1 MKIDLLI
8 TGAAQLVTCRGAE
21 GPLRG
26 AALRTP
32 EIIQDGAIAVDG
44 GQIVAVGTTAELTG
58 RFQPR
63 QSLDAT
69 GHAIVPGFVDPHT
82 HILYA
87 GNRVGEFEQR
97 IAGATYQEIMAAGGG
112 IVSTMKATRAAS
124 VEQLVAE
131 TRPRLAAMLRL
142 GSTTVEVK
150 SGYGLSTE
158 SELRMLAGIA
168 ALDQAQPV
176 DLVPTFMGAH
186 ALPPEYR
193 GQGEAYTQLVID
205 EMLPAVVAWYEASH
219 FAAQGTPCFNDVFCE
234 QNAFDLDQSRRILAA
249 GQAMGLPAKIHADE
263 FTSLGGVSLAIEL
276 GAVSVDH
283 CDVTVPA
290 EQMALAAAGTVAVML
305 PAVNLNLGSS
315 HFAPA
320 RALVDHGAAIAL
332 STDINPGSAPCPSQQ
347 LVMALACRYQRLL
360 PAEALHASTINAAY
374 AIGLEDR
381 IGSLE
386 EGKQA
391 DLLILAGE
399 DYRQLAYEFGGN
411 QVETVIKRGVAV
423 V

>member
-21 GPLRG
+21 GPLRE

-63 QSLDAT
+63 QTLDAT

-219 FAAQGTPCFNDVFCE
+219 FAAQGMPCFNDVFCE
-234 QNAFDLDQSRRILAA
+234 Q
-249 GQAMGLPAKIHADE
+249 
-263 FTSLGGVSLAIEL
+263 
-276 GAVSVDH
+276 
-283 CDVTVPA
+283 
-290 EQMALAAAGTVAVML
+290 
-305 PAVNLNLGSS
+305 
-315 HFAPA
+315 
-320 RALVDHGAAIAL
+320 
-332 STDINPGSAPCPSQQ
+332 
-347 LVMALACRYQRLL
+347 
-360 PAEALHASTINAAY
+360 
-374 AIGLEDR
+374 
-381 IGSLE
+381 
-386 EGKQA
+386 
-391 DLLILAGE
+391 
-399 DYRQLAYEFGGN
+399 
-411 QVETVIKRGVAV
+411 
-423 V
+423 

>member
-1 MKIDLLI
+1 
-8 TGAAQLVTCRGAE
+8 
-21 GPLRG
+21 
-26 AALRTP
+26 
-32 EIIQDGAIAVDG
+32 
-44 GQIVAVGTTAELTG
+44 
-58 RFQPR
+58 
-63 QSLDAT
+63 
-69 GHAIVPGFVDPHT
+69 
-82 HILYA
+82 
-87 GNRVGEFEQR
+87 
-97 IAGATYQEIMAAGGG
+97 
-112 IVSTMKATRAAS
+112 
-124 VEQLVAE
+124 
-131 TRPRLAAMLRL
+131 
-142 GSTTVEVK
+142 
-150 SGYGLSTE
+150 
-158 SELRMLAGIA
+158 
-168 ALDQAQPV
+168 
-176 DLVPTFMGAH
+176 
-186 ALPPEYR
+186 
-193 GQGEAYTQLVID
+193 
-205 EMLPAVVAWYEASH
+205 
-219 FAAQGTPCFNDVFCE
+219 FNDVFCE

>member
-1 MKIDLLI
+1 MIDMMI
-8 TGAAQLVTCRGAE
+8 TGAAQLVTCRGE
-21 GPLRG
+21 NGPLRG
-26 AALRTP
+26 EALRTP
-32 EIIQDGAIAVDG
+32 EIITDGAIAVAE
-44 GQIVAVGTTAELTG
+44 GQIVAVGTTAALTG
-58 RFQPR
+58 RFQAR
-63 QSLDAT
+63 QIIDAT

-87 GNRVGEFEQR
+87 GNRVSEFEQR

-131 TRPRLAAMLRL
+131 SRPRLAAMLRL

-168 ALDQAQPV
+168 ALDQVQPV

-193 GQGEAYTQLVID
+193 DDGEAYTQLVID
-205 EMLPAVVAWYEASH
+205 EMLPAVTGWYEASH
-219 FAAQGTPCFNDVFCE
+219 FAAQNTPCFNDVFCE
-234 QNAFDLDQSRRILAA
+234 QNAFDLDQSRRILLA
-249 GQAMGLPAKIHADE
+249 GQGLGLPAKIHADE

-276 GAVSVDH
+276 EAVSVDH
-283 CDVTVPA
+283 CDVTVTA
-290 EQMALAAAGTVAVML
+290 EQAALADANTVAVIL

-320 RALVDHGAAIAL
+320 RSLVDHGAAIAL

-360 PAEALHASTINAAY
+360 PAEALHASTINAAH
-374 AIGLEDR
+374 AIGLGDR
-381 IGSLE
+381 VGSLE
-386 EGKQA
+386 AGKQA
-391 DLLILAGE
+391 DLLILAGD
-399 DYRQLAYEFGGN
+399 DYRQLAYQFGGN
-411 QVETVIKRGVAV
+411 QVKTVIKRGTV
-423 V
+423 VV

>member
-1 MKIDLLI
+1 MLPDALLPDI
-8 TGAAQLVTCRGAE
+8 ASIQLA
-21 GPLRG
+21 
-26 AALRTP
+26 
-32 EIIQDGAIAVDG
+32 
-44 GQIVAVGTTAELTG
+44 
-58 RFQPR
+58 
-63 QSLDAT
+63 
-69 GHAIVPGFVDPHT
+69 
-82 HILYA
+82 
-87 GNRVGEFEQR
+87 R
-97 IAGATYQEIMAAGGG
+97 IEKRAGGLYLQLKTSSLSSLCPTCQTASHR
-112 IVSTMKATRAAS
+112 VHSTYTRVLSDLPWAGVRAKIELK
-124 VEQLVAE
+124 V
-131 TRPRLAAMLRL
+131 RRLFC
-142 GSTTVEVK
+142 E
-150 SGYGLSTE
+150 
-158 SELRMLAGIA
+158 
-168 ALDQAQPV
+168 
-176 DLVPTFMGAH
+176 
-186 ALPPEYR
+186 
-193 GQGEAYTQLVID
+193 
-205 EMLPAVVAWYEASH
+205 EASCCRK
-219 FAAQGTPCFNDVFCE
+219 FFTERLEGLKPYARRTE
-234 QNAFDLDQSRRILAA
+234 RLNAHLFVIGIKVGGNPGASLAKA
-249 GQAMGLPAKIHADE
+249 LGLPAKIHADE

-374 AIGLEDR
+374 AIGLGDR

-399 DYRQLAYEFGGN
+399 DYRQLASEFGGN